1 MAKTV
6 DPKQYQI
13 YVDRQGSNYIDY
25 QKITERANKLL
36 TDEVDRRQGI
46 KDDLDARA
54 NDLYDQ
60 LGTVEMN
67 SDSKFSDQ
75 VLDAAAQLR
84 KSLMAD
90 QKLLKSG
97 AISVNEYKQQLERAK
112 QQMSEWG
119 AITKSFGDYKNN
131 YNTRIK

>member
-60 LGTVEMN
+60 LGTV
-67 SDSKFSDQ
+67 
-75 VLDAAAQLR
+75 LG
-84 KSLMAD
+84 
-90 QKLLKSG
+90 LL
-97 AISVNEYKQQLERAK
+97 
-112 QQMSEWG
+112 
-119 AITKSFGDYKNN
+119 F
-131 YNTRIK
+131 